1 MKLPQQFL
9 LAIIVPAIFS
19 VPAMLNAEQI
29 VDVGDT
35 FRCYFQDKGNNRF
48 NYIPGGSTANWT
60 EEQIAATKRALKT
73 WDSLILNK
81 PGRTL
86 TVGLFWYSHGNQR
99 ALAGAGSRLLEP
111 FGRPGLQKVPTIA
124 ERIWRDAYSV
134 AGYEESAFDIHV
146 FCNSDNQNRFYFG
159 EAPFAGGPKT
169 RTYDFQSV
177 LTHEIGHG
185 LGFLSMA
192 TSDGKFPSYT
202 YFNGTAIH
210 YTAFDSLMT
219 DESGKKLIDKAV
231 ADPSAVVFTAGEKIL
246 LEGTNLTVYNPTTWS
261 DGSSMAH
268 VDSVS
273 DSDALMQYS
282 IPNDISRRS
291 LTEAEI
297 GLMRQMGWSMI
308 PEPSFF
314 GLLAGTLALFLA
326 GTRRRRRG
334 NA

>member
-29 VDVGDT
+29 VDIGDT

-60 EEQIAATKRALKT
+60 EAQIAATKRALQT

-111 FGRPGLQKVPTIA
+111 YYRPGLQKVPTIA
-124 ERIWRDAYSV
+124 EQIWRDAYSV
-134 AGYEESAFDIHV
+134 TGSEGYEFDIYV

-159 EAPFAGGPKT
+159 EAPLAGG
-169 RTYDFQSV
+169 RIYDFQSV

-192 TSDGKFPSYT
+192 TSDGKFPSYK
-202 YFNGTAIH
+202 YLNGTAIH

-219 DESGKKLIDKAV
+219 DASGKKLIDKA
-231 ADPSAVVFTAGEKIL
+231 AEDPSAVVFELGEKIFL
-246 LEGTNLTVYNPTTWS
+246 KGTGLTAYNPKTWS
-261 DGSSMAH
+261 GGSSMSH
-268 VDSVS
+268 VDSVN
-273 DSDALMQYS
+273 DPDALMQYS
-282 IPNDISRRS
+282 IHYGISHRS

-297 GLMRQMGWSMI
+297 GLMRQMGWQMI

-314 GLLAGTLALFLA
+314 GLFAGTLALFLA

-334 NA
+334 NAAK

>member
-1 MKLPQQFL
+1 MKFPQQFL
-9 LAIIVPAIFS
+9 LATLVPAIFS

-29 VDVGDT
+29 VDVGNT
-35 FRCYFQDKGNNRF
+35 FKCYFQDKGDNRF
-48 NYIPGGSTANWT
+48 NYLNGGSTANWT
-60 EEQIAATKRALKT
+60 AEQIAATTRALQT
-73 WDSLILNK
+73 WDNLILNT

-99 ALAGAGSRLLEP
+99 ALAGAGSKLLEP
-111 FGRPGLQKVPTIA
+111 YGRPGLQKVPTIA
-124 ERIWRDAYSV
+124 ERIWRDANSV
-134 AGYEESAFDIHV
+134 TGYEGSAFDIYV

-159 EAPFAGGPKT
+159 EAPLAGGLT

-185 LGFLSMA
+185 LGFLSTA
-192 TSDGKFPSYT
+192 KSDGKFTSYN
-202 YFNGTAIH
+202 YLNGTAIH

-219 DESGKKLIDKAV
+219 DESGKKLIDKA
-231 ADPSAVVFTAGEKIL
+231 AEDPSAAVFELGEKIFL
-246 LEGTNLTVYNPTTWS
+246 KGTGLTAYNPKTWS
-261 DGSSMAH
+261 EGSSMSH
-268 VDSVS
+268 VDSVN
-273 DSDALMQYS
+273 DPDALMQYS
-282 IPNDISRRS
+282 ISYGISHRS

-314 GLLAGTLALFLA
+314 GLLAGTLALVLA
-326 GTRRRRRG
+326 GTRRRR